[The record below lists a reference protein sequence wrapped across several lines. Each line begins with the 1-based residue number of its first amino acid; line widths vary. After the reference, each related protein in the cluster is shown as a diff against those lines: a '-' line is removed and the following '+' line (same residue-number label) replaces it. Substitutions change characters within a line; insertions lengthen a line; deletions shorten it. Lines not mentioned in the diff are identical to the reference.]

1 MKALS
6 MPAAESG
13 ENNRRG
19 IWEDSK
25 LMREKSAR
33 TRKKA
38 RRRARLSDVAAR
50 AGVSAVTVSRA
61 IRKPEMVSEDVRRR
75 IDAAV
80 RELGYVPNYLA
91 SALASAKTQI
101 IGVVVPSLTNGVFVD
116 YLRALHDFF
125 LPKGFQVLVLNSR
138 YSLME
143 EERAIATLVGH
154 HAEALIVAGI
164 DQTEKSRK
172 LLERAGVP
180 VIQTMEIGDDPIDI
194 NIGLSQHDAGYA
206 ATKYLLGLG
215 HRKIAHIAARIDFR
229 AKRRMEGYQQAMDD
243 AGIDWSNMVE
253 ATVQQSTVLRGA
265 EMFAA
270 VLTRHADLE
279 AIFCC
284 NDDLALGALFE
295 CQRRGIRVP
304 EDLSIVGFNDLEFC
318 ASAYPPLTSVAT
330 PRYEMAR
337 KAAEIVFEIIR
348 GSGHRPEQATIDLGF
363 EIVKRGSSAERRRGQ
378 RPARAGRETR
388 VEAK

>member
-1 MKALS
+1 MRKA
-6 MPAAESG
+6 A
-13 ENNRRG
+13 
-19 IWEDSK
+19 
-25 LMREKSAR
+25 AR
-33 TRKKA
+33 TKGKA
-38 RRRARLSDVAAR
+38 RRRARLSDVAAK

-61 IRKPEMVSEDVRRR
+61 LRKPEMVSEDVRGR

-143 EERAIATLVGH
+143 EERAIATLIGH
-154 HAEALIVAGI
+154 HAEALIIAGI
-164 DQTEKSRK
+164 DQTERSRT
-172 LLERAGVP
+172 LLEGAHVP
-180 VIQTMEIGDDPIDI
+180 IVQTMEMAEDPIDI

-206 ATKYLLGLG
+206 ATKYLLDLG

-229 AKRRMEGYQQAMDD
+229 AKRRMEGYQQAMAD
-243 AGIDWSNMVE
+243 AGIDYAEMVE
-253 ATVQQSTVLRGA
+253 ATTQQSTVRRGA
-265 EMFAA
+265 EMFRA
-270 VLTRHADLE
+270 VLTRIPDIE

-295 CQRRGIRVP
+295 CQRQGIRVP
-304 EDLSIVGFNDLEFC
+304 DDLSIVGFNDLEFC

-337 KAAEIVFEIIR
+337 QAAEIVFEVIR
-348 GSGHRPEQATIDLGF
+348 GPGRRAKAPRIDLGF
-363 EIVKRGSSAERRRGQ
+363 EIVKRGSTAERRRGGARPP
-378 RPARAGRETR
+378 RPARAAPAG
-388 VEAK
+388 AK

>member
-1 MKALS
+1 MRK
-6 MPAAESG
+6 PAA
-13 ENNRRG
+13 R
-19 IWEDSK
+19 SK
-25 LMREKSAR
+25 GKP
-33 TRKKA
+33 
-38 RRRARLSDVAAR
+38 RRRARLSDVAAH

-80 RELGYVPNYLA
+80 HELGYVPNYLA
-91 SALASAKTQI
+91 SALASAKTHI

-138 YSLME
+138 YSLLE
-143 EERAIATLVGH
+143 EERALATLIGH

-164 DQTEKSRK
+164 DQTERSRT
-172 LLERAGVP
+172 LLESAGVP
-180 VIQTMEIGDDPIDI
+180 IVQTMEIGDKPIDI

-206 ATKYLLGLG
+206 ATRYLLDLG

-229 AKRRMEGYQQAMDD
+229 AKRRMEGYKQAMAD
-243 AGIDWSNMVE
+243 AGIDCTDMVE
-253 ATVQQSTVLRGA
+253 ATTQQSTVRRGA
-265 EMFAA
+265 EMFSA
-270 VLTRHADLE
+270 VLSRLPDIE

-304 EDLSIVGFNDLEFC
+304 QDLSIVGFNDLEYC
-318 ASAYPPLTSVAT
+318 ASAYPPLTSVAV

-337 KAAEIVFEIIR
+337 QAAEIVYEIIR
-348 GSGHRPEQATIDLGF
+348 GSGARPKPARIDLGF
-363 EIVKRGSSAERRRGQ
+363 KIVARGSTAQRRRGKGT
-378 RPARAGRETR
+378 RAAPAGKEARA
-388 VEAK
+388 EAK

>member
-1 MKALS
+1 MRK
-6 MPAAESG
+6 PAA
-13 ENNRRG
+13 R
-19 IWEDSK
+19 SK
-25 LMREKSAR
+25 GKV
-33 TRKKA
+33 
-38 RRRARLSDVAAR
+38 RRRARLSDVAAH

-61 IRKPEMVSEDVRRR
+61 IRKPEMVSADVRRR

-80 RELGYVPNYLA
+80 HELGYVPNYLA
-91 SALASAKTQI
+91 SALASAKTHI

-143 EERAIATLVGH
+143 EERALATLIGH

-164 DQTEKSRK
+164 DQTDRSRT
-172 LLERAGVP
+172 LLESAGVP
-180 VIQTMEIGDDPIDI
+180 IVQTMEIGDQPIDI

-206 ATKYLLGLG
+206 ATRYLLDLG

-229 AKRRMEGYQQAMDD
+229 AKRRMEGYKQAMAE
-243 AGIDWSNMVE
+243 AGIDCTEMVE
-253 ATVQQSTVLRGA
+253 ATTQQSTVRRGA
-265 EMFAA
+265 EMFSA
-270 VLTRHADLE
+270 VLSRLPDIE

-304 EDLSIVGFNDLEFC
+304 QDLSIVGFNDLEYC
-318 ASAYPPLTSVAT
+318 ASAFPPLTSVAV

-337 KAAEIVFEIIR
+337 QAAEIVHEIIR
-348 GSGHRPEQATIDLGF
+348 GSGTRPKQARIDLGF
-363 EIVKRGSSAERRRGQ
+363 KIVTRGSTAQRRRGKGT
-378 RPARAGRETR
+378 RPAAAGKEARA
-388 VEAK
+388 EAK

>member
-1 MKALS
+1 MRAR
-6 MPAAESG
+6 AA
-13 ENNRRG
+13 R
-19 IWEDSK
+19 SK
-25 LMREKSAR
+25 G
-33 TRKKA
+33 KA
-38 RRRARLSDVAAR
+38 RRRARLSDVAAQ

-61 IRKPEMVSEDVRRR
+61 LRKPEMVSEDVRRR

-80 RELGYVPNYLA
+80 RDLGYVPNYLA

-138 YSLME
+138 YSVTE
-143 EERAIATLVGH
+143 EERAIATLIGH
-154 HAEALIVAGI
+154 HAEALIIAGI
-164 DQTEKSRK
+164 DQNDRSRV
-172 LLERAGVP
+172 LLKGAHVP
-180 VIQTMEIGDDPIDI
+180 IVQTMEIGKDPIDI

-206 ATKYLLGLG
+206 ATKFLLELG
-215 HRKIAHIAARIDFR
+215 HRKIAHIAARIDLR
-229 AKRRMEGYQQAMDD
+229 AKRRMEGYQQAMAD
-243 AGIDWSNMVE
+243 AGLDHADMVE
-253 ATVQQSTVLRGA
+253 ATVQQSTVRRGA

-270 VLTRHADLE
+270 VLARIPDLE

-304 EDLSIVGFNDLEFC
+304 QDLSIVGFNDLEFC
-318 ASAYPPLTSVAT
+318 ASAYPTLTSVAT
-330 PRYEMAR
+330 PRYEMAL

-348 GSGHRPEQATIDLGF
+348 GAGQRPKQTRIDLGF
-363 EIVKRGSSAERRRGQ
+363 EIVKRGSTAERRRGA
-378 RPARAGRETR
+378 RPARTAREAPA
-388 VEAK
+388 EAK

>member
-1 MKALS
+1 
-6 MPAAESG
+6 
-13 ENNRRG
+13 
-19 IWEDSK
+19 
-25 LMREKSAR
+25 MRTRAAR
-33 TRKKA
+33 TKGKA
-38 RRRARLSDVAAR
+38 RRRARLSDVAAK

-61 IRKPEMVSEDVRRR
+61 LRKPEMVSEDVRLR

-143 EERAIATLVGH
+143 EERAIATLIGH
-154 HAEALIVAGI
+154 HAEALIIAGV
-164 DQTEKSRK
+164 DQNERSRA
-172 LLERAGVP
+172 LLEGAHVP
-180 VIQTMEIGDDPIDI
+180 IVQTMEIGQDPIDI

-206 ATKYLLGLG
+206 ATKYLLDLG
-215 HRKIAHIAARIDFR
+215 HRKIAHIAARIDLR
-229 AKRRMEGYQQAMDD
+229 AKRRMEGYQQAMAD
-243 AGIDWSNMVE
+243 AGLDFSDMVE

-265 EMFAA
+265 EMFRA
-270 VLTRHADLE
+270 VLTRIPDIE

-304 EDLSIVGFNDLEFC
+304 MDLSIIGFNDLEFC

-330 PRYEMAR
+330 PRYEMALQ
-337 KAAEIVFEIIR
+337 AAEIVFEIIR
-348 GSGHRPEQATIDLGF
+348 GSGQRPKQSRVDLGF
-363 EIVKRGSSAERRRGQ
+363 EIVKRGSTAERRRGQ
-378 RPARAGRETR
+378 RPVPSTRAAPVR
-388 VEAK
+388 VK